1 MKNLEIIGISRGIET
16 YSFIGQD
23 REGKEEKMERTE
35 KNNGLLLTVLK
46 ILLFMYIV
54 TGVMLLILTAMLSKM
69 QLSEGAV
76 SIGIVVIYVVS
87 GFLGGLLAGKKM
99 KTRKFI
105 WGMVMG
111 ACYFLVIVICSIVFH
126 RGLDMETNRF
136 ITTLILCTASGM
148 VGGMLS

>member
-1 MKNLEIIGISRGIET
+1 
-16 YSFIGQD
+16 
-23 REGKEEKMERTE
+23 
-35 KNNGLLLTVLK
+35 
-46 ILLFMYIV
+46 
-54 TGVMLLILTAMLSKM
+54 MLSKM